1 MAPTNPIPLVD
12 LKAAHAEVADEVA
25 AGFERVLATTGF
37 VGGPEVAAFEEEY
50 ARFCGVRHCVG
61 VANGTDALELALRA
75 AGVGWGRRNARG
87 EADDEVV
94 LPANTFIATAE
105 AVARTGARPVLV
117 DCEPGS
123 QLIDVQAALAAVGP
137 RTTAVVP
144 VHLYGQHAAVEELTA
159 KLAGTTVRVI
169 EDAAQCQGATRLGRT
184 AGADGLAAT
193 SFYPGKNLGAYGDG
207 GAVLTDDADLAATV
221 RALANHGG
229 LSKYSHDL
237 VGFNSR
243 LDALQAVVLR
253 AKLRRLPEWN
263 ATRRTAAERYGE
275 LLAGLEGITL
285 PTTEP
290 GNEHV
295 WHLYVIR
302 LESFGGD
309 RERRDALVAKLNA
322 EGIGAGV
329 HYPTALHR
337 TPAFAYLGYEP
348 GAFPNAED
356 AASRIVSLP
365 LHPHITAAQQ
375 ERVAE
380 ALATALG

>member
-12 LKAAHAEVADEVA
+12 LKAAHAEVADEVV
-25 AGFERVLATTGF
+25 AGFERVLAATGF
-37 VGGPEVAAFEEEY
+37 VGGPEVAAFEDEY

-75 AGVGWGRRNARG
+75 AGVGW
-87 EADDEVV
+87 DDEVV
-94 LPANTFIATAE
+94 LPVNTFIATAE

-123 QLIDVQAALAAVGP
+123 HLIDVEAALAAVGP

-159 KLAGTTVRVI
+159 KLAGSNVHVI
-169 EDAAQCQGATRLGRT
+169 EDAAQCQGATRHGRT

-207 GAVLTDDADLAATV
+207 GAVLTDDPDLAATV

-237 VGFNSR
+237 IGFNSR

-263 ATRRTAAERYGE
+263 AARRAAAERYGE
-275 LLAGLEGITL
+275 LLAGLDGITL
-285 PTTEP
+285 PTTQP

-302 LESFGGD
+302 LEALGGD

-329 HYPTALHR
+329 HYPTALHL
-337 TPAFAYLGYEP
+337 TPAFAYLGCEP
-348 GAFPNAED
+348 GSFPNAED

-380 ALATALG
+380 ALAAALK